1 MLDAGTDAI
10 LSGMRRYCL
19 LLLPLLL
26 LAGGCAVEDPGNTV
40 AGHYS
45 GAFAAWMYPSIGI
58 PHEIEALRRDLPFG
72 AEARLR
78 ERMTDIM
85 NRQAALNRNFEAAEP
100 PPKWRDFHERIAQAL
115 ASFDAVSGEIKQ
127 ASSEPLPEL
136 LRKLASEQELMRR
149 RVIDCYA
156 QSPTCR

>member
-1 MLDAGTDAI
+1 MLDAATDAI
-10 LSGMRRYCL
+10 LRGMRRYCL

-26 LAGGCAVEDPGNTV
+26 LAGGCAVQDPGNTV

-58 PHEIEALRRDLPFG
+58 PQEIEALRRDLPFA

-78 ERMTDIM
+78 ERMTDILD
-85 NRQAALNRNFEAAEP
+85 RQAALNRNFEAAVP
-100 PPKWRDFHERIAQAL
+100 PEKWRDFHARISQAM
-115 ASFDAVSGEIKQ
+115 ASFDATSGEIKQ